1 MEHHPKTVIR
11 HSKHG
16 SIELQIDCSGGNV
29 QVNCLMPPAGP
40 GFFVVFPAGEEGK
53 AMDAAMELAGREG
66 LPENANITDT
76 VPGCLAAGTVPRPS
90 FRVGT
95 PEVNHAE

>member
-1 MEHHPKTVIR
+1 MGQGIATVIR
-11 HSKHG
+11 YSNHG
-16 SIELQIDCSGGNV
+16 AIELQIDRQGGSV
-29 QVNCLMPPAGP
+29 QINCLMPPRGP
-40 GFFVVFPAGEEGK
+40 GFFVVFPADEESK
-53 AMDAAMELAGREG
+53 ALDAAVEVADREG

-76 VPGCLAAGTVPRPS
+76 VPGCLAAGTMPRPS

>member
-1 MEHHPKTVIR
+1 MPTPKTVIR
-11 HSKHG
+11 HSKHV
-16 SIELQIDCSGGNV
+16 SIELQIDSSGGNV
-29 QVNCLMPPAGP
+29 QVNCMMPPRGP
-40 GFFVVFPAGEEGK
+40 GFFLVFPAGEEGK
-53 AMDAAMELAGREG
+53 AIDAAMEVAGRES

-90 FRVGT
+90 FRVGA

>member
-1 MEHHPKTVIR
+1 MPTPKTVIR
-11 HSKHG
+11 YSNHG
-16 SIELQIDCSGGNV
+16 AIELQIDCSGGNV
-29 QVNCLMPPAGP
+29 QVNCLMPPRGP
-40 GFFVVFPAGEEGK
+40 GFFLVFPADEESK
-53 AMDAAMELAGREG
+53 ALDVAVEVANRDS
-66 LPENANITDT
+66 LPDGANITDT